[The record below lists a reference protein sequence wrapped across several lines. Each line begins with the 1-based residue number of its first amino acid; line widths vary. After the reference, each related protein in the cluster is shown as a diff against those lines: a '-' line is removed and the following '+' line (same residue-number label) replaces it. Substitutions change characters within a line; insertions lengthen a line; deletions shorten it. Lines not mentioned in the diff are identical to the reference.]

1 MWGVDSRG
9 LFLIG
14 RSMHHDEKGLV
25 VSSLIAAYFY
35 TVLPS
40 SGGGSGA
47 DVKSVG
53 AVHHHGSDGGGDYS
67 ATEDL
72 AHHSARTKSE
82 YTPLLGGRNNDEQVP
97 KSTVDVDS
105 TLSADA
111 LMDTADAMF
120 ARNATPLLSPDAES
134 LTRRNVAGT
143 PQPAGN
149 DGRRSVNFDDY
160 EKE

>member
-1 MWGVDSRG
+1 M
-9 LFLIG
+9 
-14 RSMHHDEKGLV
+14 
-25 VSSLIAAYFY
+25 IAAYFY

-120 ARNATPLLSPDAES
+120 AADALMDTADAMFARNATPLLSPDAES